1 LRRENSLEEILEKT
15 IDVLE
20 DSKKDIFSIGE
31 SSRTEYD
38 SIKLELEEVHEK
50 IINIIQDLDRLERLN
65 RQARIRLMEV
75 SRDFHNYTEADIK
88 AAYEEAEG
96 TAIKIAV
103 LREKEEQY
111 KTRRRDL
118 EKRLVSL
125 EKTHRQGRAA
135 YIQGL
140 SNKGFPCRGDRVFD

>member
-1 LRRENSLEEILEKT
+1 MRRENSLEEILEKT

-125 EKTHRQGRAA
+125 EKPSPGPSSLYPGSQ
-135 YIQGL
+135 
-140 SNKGFPCRGDRVFD
+140 